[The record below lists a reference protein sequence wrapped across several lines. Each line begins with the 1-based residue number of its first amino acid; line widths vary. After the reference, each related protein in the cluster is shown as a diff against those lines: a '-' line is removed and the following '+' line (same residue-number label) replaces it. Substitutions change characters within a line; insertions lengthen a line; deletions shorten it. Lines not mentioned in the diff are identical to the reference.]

1 MKKKRLLALV
11 LIFTLLLSLPA
22 FAVTDRASDQIGSR
36 NVRVTVLSGQI
47 AVKASVFGMGIM
59 NKIGTE
65 SIFIYTQSGNGWLL
79 TDFSVESYE
88 GMTSTNAGAHMGMY
102 YFDSVAGVNYRVV
115 VTVFAENDAGRDSRT
130 DIFYV
135 TGK

>member
-11 LIFTLLLSLPA
+11 LIFALLLSLPA
-22 FAVTDRASDQIGSR
+22 LATTNRASDQIGSR
-36 NVRVTVLSGQI
+36 NIRVTAISGQI
-47 AVKASVFGMGIM
+47 AVKASIVGMGVM
-59 NKIGTE
+59 NKIGCQ
-65 SIFIYTQSGNGWLL
+65 SIFIYTQNGSSWTM
-79 TDFSVESYE
+79 TDFSTESYE

>member
-1 MKKKRLLALV
+1 MKKKRFLVFILVFSFLL
-11 LIFTLLLSLPA
+11 TLPA
-22 FAVTDRASDQIGSR
+22 FASSNRASDQIHR
-36 NVRVTVLSGQI
+36 RDVRVTALTGQLY
-47 AVKASVFGMGIM
+47 VKASVYGMGIM

-65 SIFIYTQSGNGWLL
+65 SIFVYRENGSSWLL
-79 TDFSVESYE
+79 CEAKGETAD
-88 GMTSTNAGAHMGMY
+88 GMTSSNTVAHMGAY
-102 YFDSVAGVNYRVV
+102 YFDTEAGVNYRVV